1 MSLLITCE
9 VGGDAIPHW
18 LGPHLHQLAENTLRP
33 TKRKRRAKSR
43 TRKNSPKRS
52 SHHQAKSKHSNLP
65 VDEASDQQPKHAS
78 SPSFAFTAPSLQT
91 ISFTDPALSGTQRS
105 IGQTALQ
112 APKGQHQVSDLI
124 DGFANSSALST
135 LMRRLRVDRHGIEIA
150 SRLATNLKAERR
162 FHRYPIE
169 LVDVTKDRKQRRLF
183 SGPFQKLERSIQHQ
197 LLEKVH
203 EPYLDHLSDC
213 IESQIKE
220 DGFVIHFSVRSFPL
234 KKQGTIRRTDVGL
247 LYDPSNQD
255 EVDLCMDLVDDMW
268 YRAPML
274 KVRRNYP
281 RRGTEVGV
289 TRRLRRRFSG
299 SDYLGV
305 ELWLNRAWAGRAV
318 SLRDEA
324 LRAMTES
331 IASVAGIA
339 DSPLEESTSLY
350 DAA

>member
-18 LGPHLHQLAENTLRP
+18 LGPHLHQLAKNTLRP
-33 TKRKRRAKSR
+33 TKGNRRAKSR
-43 TRKNSPKRS
+43 ARKKSPKRS
-52 SHHQAKSKHSNLP
+52 SQHQAKSKHPNLP
-65 VDEASDQQPKHAS
+65 VDEPSDQQPKRAS
-78 SPSFAFTAPSLQT
+78 STSFAVTAPSLQT
-91 ISFTDPALSGTQRS
+91 NSFADPARPGTQRS
-105 IGQTALQ
+105 IGETELQ
-112 APKGQHQVSDLI
+112 SRKGQHQVFNGTDR
-124 DGFANSSALST
+124 FTNNSELNAL
-135 LMRRLRVDRHGIEIA
+135 MCRLRVDRHGLEIA
-150 SRLATNLKAERR
+150 SRLATNLNAERC

-213 IESQIKE
+213 IERQIKE

-281 RRGTEVGV
+281 RRGIEVGV

-299 SDYLGV
+299 SDYIGV

-324 LRAMTES
+324 LEAMTES
-331 IASVAGIA
+331 IASVTGIT
-339 DSPLEESTSLY
+339 DSPLEEITSVY